1 MTGPPIPERLRRQLG
16 TAIRRVIVG
25 EGPVVRDLTKP
36 IAGDAGLFG
45 PHSVTWKVHADA
57 AMLILTRKVDQGIVI
72 SGNILVRVLGVE
84 RDRVKI
90 GISAPGEVTVLRQEL
105 WHEGEENQPFEKK
118 ERPANGGATP
128 PTAASA

>member
-1 MTGPPIPERLRRQLG
+1 
-16 TAIRRVIVG
+16 
-25 EGPVVRDLTKP
+25 
-36 IAGDAGLFG
+36 
-45 PHSVTWKVHADA
+45 
-57 AMLILTRKVDQGIVI
+57 MLILTRKVDQGIVI

-105 WHEGEENQPFEKK
+105 WHGPEGSFDKK
-118 ERPANGGATP
+118 DNGSGTGGS

>member
-1 MTGPPIPERLRRQLG
+1 MAERIRLIDKLKQVRDRYALTDTDRANQRSLMERLSPS
-16 TAIRRVIVG
+16 
-25 EGPVVRDLTKP
+25 EK
-36 IAGDAGLFG
+36 
-45 PHSVTWKVHADA
+45 

-105 WHEGEENQPFEKK
+105 WHEGEENQPFDKK
-118 ERPANGGATP
+118 DQTGTQP
-128 PTAASA
+128 AASA